1 MRREKIRAVIGGTSL
16 MQSTLFAEWKDITRE
31 TPYGAVAVKTEGRHF
46 FVQRHGIPPLP
57 PHRINYRGYIWALNA
72 LKVKEII
79 AVNSVGSLKPGLK
92 PGSFVIP
99 HDFLSFW
106 DVPTFWDDE
115 MKFTVPE
122 MDEELRGRLSK
133 ACEDIGMERPAS
145 GIYVQTR
152 GPRLETRA
160 EVGVLKKMGDVVGM
174 TMASE
179 ATLCIEAG
187 IPYASICSVDNYCN
201 GIVGRRLTMEEIG
214 RTGLKSLG
222 AIETLLKKLCEI
234 K

>member
-1 MRREKIRAVIGGTSL
+1 
-16 MQSTLFAEWKDITRE
+16 MQSSLFAEWKDFIRE
-31 TPYGAVAVKTEGRHF
+31 TPYGAVAVKTKGRQF
-46 FVQRHGIPPLP
+46 FVQRHGVPPLP
-57 PHRINYRGYIWALNA
+57 PHRINYRAYIWALKT
-72 LKVKEII
+72 LDVKEIV
-79 AVNSVGSLKPGLK
+79 AVNSVGSLKPALK

-99 HDFLSFW
+99 HDFLSFC

-115 MKFTVPE
+115 MRFTVPE
-122 MDEELRGRLSK
+122 MDEELRGRLSR
-133 ACEDIGMERPAS
+133 ACEDMDMVRPFS
-145 GIYVQTR
+145 GIYIQTR
-152 GPRLETRA
+152 GPRLETKA
-160 EVGVLKKMGDVVGM
+160 EVEVLKKMGDVVGM

-201 GIVGRRLTMEEIG
+201 GIIEKRLTVEEIG

-222 AIETLLKKLCEI
+222 TIETLLKKLCEI